1 MREQGG
7 VTTLCMRYSA
17 KCQLLI
23 TDQLRSTRNTKPK
36 AHATPPYNPLIT
48 LLRVVVTAEQPF
60 FLSLF
65 KLGHVQEVNIF
76 AMVFFDSL
84 LNYTPSTSIV
94 AN

>member
-7 VTTLCMRYSA
+7 VTTLCMQYSA

-23 TDQLRSTRNTKPK
+23 TDQLRSTRNTT
-36 AHATPPYNPLIT
+36 HATPPYNPVIT
-48 LLRVVVTAEQPF
+48 LVRVVVTAEQPF